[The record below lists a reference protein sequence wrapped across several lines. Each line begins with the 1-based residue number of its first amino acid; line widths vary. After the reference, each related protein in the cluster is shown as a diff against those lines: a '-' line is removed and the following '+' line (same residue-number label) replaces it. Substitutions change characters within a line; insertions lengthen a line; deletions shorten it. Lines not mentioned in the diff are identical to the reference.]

1 MLSPAFQFSEHSEA
15 STDFSLLK
23 KVVEAAASPALFLRI
38 VWLPH
43 NRQGLE
49 SCLLICHRH
58 ILESVYLR
66 GTNPVGRSHAND
78 PKYRRTDGGPR
89 AKSSQLPFRAARA
102 LRSVAVFLSGWEIST
117 EE

>member
-15 STDFSLLK
+15 STDFSLK
-23 KVVEAAASPALFLRI
+23 KVVKAAASPALFLRI

-43 NRQGLE
+43 NTQGLE
-49 SCLLICHRH
+49 SCFLICHRH

-66 GTNPVGRSHAND
+66 GINPVGRSHADD

-89 AKSSQLPFRAARA
+89 AKSSQLPFSAARA
-102 LRSVAVFLSGWEIST
+102 LRSVAVFLSGWETST
-117 EE
+117 KE